1 LIKKDESQEL
11 KKSFRNFQTFE
22 SWYKMTIKLNDKASA
37 ANRKPYKNADSLNK
51 SNFNDEQASICD
63 SVEFKDSLENHND
76 SLYKITNGIK
86 KLKTSSD
93 IETLDESLPHSVY
106 GIKTNGA
113 TTTTKKKVKKP
124 VVVIRARKS
133 KSSYPTQYGKSSLLK
148 NESDFE
154 SYSSD
159 QNYPSKSSM
168 KSKLHTK
175 PAPKLKVK
183 IIEKS
188 DAHVTESLKAT
199 QFAITKQVTPKPCLT
214 LHLVKDEELIPLRKF
229 SNDFWEN
236 FSTEHFAASDFFE

>member
-1 LIKKDESQEL
+1 L
-11 KKSFRNFQTFE
+11 
-22 SWYKMTIKLNDKASA
+22 TIKRNDKASA
-37 ANRKPYKNADSLNK
+37 SNRKPYKNADSLNK
-51 SNFNDEQASICD
+51 SNFDDEHASICD

-93 IETLDESLPHSVY
+93 IETLDESLPHNVY
-106 GIKTNGA
+106 GFKTNGA

-133 KSSYPTQYGKSSLLK
+133 RSLYPTNFGKSSLLK

-154 SYSSD
+154 SYLTD

-168 KSKLHTK
+168 NSKLQTK
-175 PAPKLKVK
+175 HAPTKLNVK
-183 IIEKS
+183 IIGTN
-188 DAHVTESLKAT
+188 DAYVTDSFKTT
-199 QFAITKQVTPKPCLT
+199 QFATPKKLTTKPCLT
-214 LHLVKDEELIPLRKF
+214 LHLVKDEELIPLRNF

-236 FSTEHFAASDFFE
+236 FSSEHFAASDFFE